1 MLKNILSLIILGMG
15 MLPSAFGNVLGDD
28 NRVAM
33 TSDKM
38 PWSSIGR
45 INIGQSGTCSG
56 TLIAADLI
64 ATAAHCVVDP
74 STKLFYH
81 LTRLV
86 TFHPNYKYGQS
97 NHQAKIISV
106 RIGTFDTKAE
116 PWNDWAVAKLD
127 APLGNL
133 YGVMSVL
140 NFSGENIK
148 TQGALTVTLA
158 GYSADFLKGETAGV
172 HLNCQLR
179 ELVKED
185 AVKKIVTH
193 DCDMRPGSSGGPI
206 FTTVAGRPFLV
217 AINIAEKNNFIAV
230 SQALGLKIFYNL
242 NSSANFSVTAD
253 KLFAK

>member
-1 MLKNILSLIILGMG
+1 MFIKLLALLA
-15 MLPSAFGNVLGDD
+15 LTFAQTTDLLANVLGDD

-74 STKLFYH
+74 TTKLFYH
-81 LTRLV
+81 LTRPV

-106 RIGTFDTKAE
+106 TVGTFDTKAE
-116 PWNDWAVAKLD
+116 PWNDWAVARLD

-133 YGVMSVL
+133 YGVMPAMK
-140 NFSGENIK
+140 FSGDQLK
-148 TQGALTVTLA
+148 TQGPLTVTLA
-158 GYSADFLKGETAGV
+158 GYSGDFLKGETAGV
-172 HLNCQLR
+172 HQNCQLR

-206 FTTVAGRPFLV
+206 FTTIAGRPFIV

-242 NSSANFSVTAD
+242 NSSANFAVTAD